1 MTPEEQQEDRR
12 QMAVDVLNG
21 IDNTNMNSD
30 GLIRHAMDLMSN
42 YGYRTYRKAM
52 RTVLEYFN
60 RNPSTYRNDTP
71 TRYTYMGQL
80 WREEYPDAYQAYQ
93 EKLRVKREAQKIA
106 EEKTVVNQL
115 MSDLAHD
122 LVNREHFSLIGF
134 EPTDGEGQ

>member
-1 MTPEEQQEDRR
+1 MNPEQDEDRR

-30 GLIRHAMDLMSN
+30 GLIRHAMDLMCN
-42 YGYRTYRKAM
+42 YGYTTYHKAM
-52 RTVLEYFN
+52 RRVLEYFN
-60 RNPSTYRNDTP
+60 GNPTMYRGDTP

-80 WREEYPDAYQAYQ
+80 WREEYPDAYQAYR
-93 EKLRVKREAQKIA
+93 EELLAKREAENKSI
-106 EEKTVVNQL
+106 VNQL

-122 LVNREHFSLIGF
+122 LVNRDHLSLIGF